1 MAQGF
6 HGNHQADSGNLPIT
20 VFLSLLLHAAVFA
33 MLFLSPSFPSHKFT
47 MGPVY
52 NVSLVNFSAGPMAG
66 GGSSASGRSNAPT
79 LEKENR
85 VPKKVETVVKRT
97 AMKTAPLKIP
107 AVPLAPIAK
116 IEKTATSNTRNL
128 ALEKA
133 IDNIRKRAAASGEI
147 QKPSVDQSVSGRAA
161 GDVRTGAR
169 PDGAAKTTT
178 DGGNGLASAAGGA
191 GEEGDPRVN
200 AYYSE
205 IWRRI
210 KLQWALPGGMMP
222 KNALE
227 SVVSITI
234 LRNGAV
240 TDPKFEKTSGNL
252 YFDESVMKAIQKA
265 NPLPPLPEWIS
276 GASLSIGIRF
286 HSSELAY

>member
-1 MAQGF
+1 MAHGF
-6 HGNHQADSGNLPIT
+6 HRNHQAVSGNLPIT
-20 VFLSLLLHAAVFA
+20 VFLSLLLHVAVFA

-47 MGPVY
+47 LGPVY
-52 NVSLVNFSAGPMAG
+52 NVSLVDFSAGSMAG
-66 GGSSASGRSNAPT
+66 GGSSAIGRSNAPT
-79 LEKENR
+79 LEKEIR
-85 VPKKVETVVKRT
+85 GTKKTETIVKRT
-97 AMKTAPLKIP
+97 AMKPAPLKTP
-107 AVPLAPIAK
+107 VVPLAPIAK
-116 IEKTATSNTRNL
+116 IEKTATLKNRNL

-147 QKPSVDQSVSGRAA
+147 QKSSVNQSVSDRSA
-161 GDVRTGAR
+161 GSASTGAR

-178 DGGNGLASAAGGA
+178 DEGNGLASAAGGA
-191 GEEGDPRVN
+191 GGEGDARVN

-240 TDPKFEKTSGNL
+240 TDQKFEKTSGNR

-265 NPLPPLPEWIS
+265 NPLPPLPEWIN
-276 GASLSIGIRF
+276 GASLNIGIRF